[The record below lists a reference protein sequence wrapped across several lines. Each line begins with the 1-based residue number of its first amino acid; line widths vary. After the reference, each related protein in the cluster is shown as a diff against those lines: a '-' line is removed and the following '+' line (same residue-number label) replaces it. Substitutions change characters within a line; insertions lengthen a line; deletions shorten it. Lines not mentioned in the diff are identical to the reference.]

1 MAGNLHEITL
11 QNAIAVAAGND
22 GVHRGGS
29 FDGYSDEDRHAI
41 TANLAGHTSATWP
54 HYHVGFRVCLYKE
67 EETVSTYSVTY
78 DANEGIGAPQS
89 EVVMSG
95 NYNIPNIIPIRDGYE
110 FRGWR
115 DGNSIYQPKGIIPVS
130 NNVVLKAIWE
140 INTYN
145 VTLYANGGT
154 FSGYSDEWVS
164 RTYNHNE
171 EINREDLVD
180 EPIRNGYEFLG
191 WSENHEATEQQYE
204 KDIKINCTKDMELY
218 AVWKEVTYIIT
229 YNANG
234 GFGLEQSDE
243 VVPGE
248 SVKLI
253 TNPYT
258 RNGYQFLG
266 WSTSSQTINAE
277 YLAREQYTPTKSTI
291 LYAVWKKTTPD
302 AEITPIKPVIPDA
315 EIM

>member
-1 MAGNLHEITL
+1 MPSNTMI
-11 QNAIAVAAGND
+11 NN
-22 GVHRGGS
+22 
-29 FDGYSDEDRHAI
+29 
-41 TANLAGHTSATWP
+41 
-54 HYHVGFRVCLYKE
+54 
-67 EETVSTYSVTY
+67 
-78 DANEGIGAPQS
+78 
-89 EVVMSG
+89 
-95 NYNIPNIIPIRDGYE
+95 NIPNIIPIRDGYE

-204 KDIKINCTKDMELY
+204 KDIKINRISLNYNFIDDFKQLLALSCRFYASSHYLCTKAKKHEG
-218 AVWKEVTYIIT
+218 KRIT
-229 YNANG
+229 
-234 GFGLEQSDE
+234 F
-243 VVPGE
+243 
-248 SVKLI
+248 
-253 TNPYT
+253 
-258 RNGYQFLG
+258 
-266 WSTSSQTINAE
+266 
-277 YLAREQYTPTKSTI
+277 
-291 LYAVWKKTTPD
+291 
-302 AEITPIKPVIPDA
+302 
-315 EIM
+315 